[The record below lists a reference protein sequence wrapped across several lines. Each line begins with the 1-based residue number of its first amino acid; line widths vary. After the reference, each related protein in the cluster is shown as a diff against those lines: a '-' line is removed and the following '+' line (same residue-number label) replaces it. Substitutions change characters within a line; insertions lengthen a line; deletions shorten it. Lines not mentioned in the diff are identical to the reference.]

1 MPSERRQSAPAL
13 AHYYTTGCARSS
25 WLTTLVLGGAKA
37 KSDILE
43 DRGPPLHSPQQLA
56 SALGVVMNSQS
67 RRDQLATAR
76 EPRNGK
82 YQLGRRRISW
92 REGKRKKEILLGQ
105 EAFGGRAGAQEYALI
120 CPKCFFL
127 RNRVL
132 LFYSHLINKKII

>member
-56 SALGVVMNSQS
+56 SALGVVMSSQS

-92 REGKRKKEILLGQ
+92 REGKETRKSCWGKKLLAEEQ
-105 EAFGGRAGAQEYALI
+105 GARI
-120 CPKCFFL
+120 CVNLSQVFFL

-132 LFYSHLINKKII
+132 LFYSHLINKIII